1 MRRCHRLFALL
12 TMMLFAFSIAGNGFM
27 FGDMAAK
34 MSMAAGSNMSAHD
47 SDIAAQDSPSDCEKN
62 SACHHD
68 RGMPMA
74 CFAHCAST
82 VAVLSD
88 AIRLPAV
95 AVARTLVV
103 SAASIAASHHGPPD
117 PHPPKA
123 FV

>member
-1 MRRCHRLFALL
+1 MRRCRRPFALA
-12 TMMLFAFSIAGNGFM
+12 TMLLFAFSTVGSGFM

-34 MSMAAGSNMSAHD
+34 MSMATGAEMSAHD
-47 SDIAAQDSPSDCEKN
+47 ADMAAQDSPSDCEKN
-62 SACHHD
+62 SARHHD

-95 AVARTLVV
+95 AVART
-103 SAASIAASHHGPPD
+103 
-117 PHPPKA
+117 
-123 FV
+123 